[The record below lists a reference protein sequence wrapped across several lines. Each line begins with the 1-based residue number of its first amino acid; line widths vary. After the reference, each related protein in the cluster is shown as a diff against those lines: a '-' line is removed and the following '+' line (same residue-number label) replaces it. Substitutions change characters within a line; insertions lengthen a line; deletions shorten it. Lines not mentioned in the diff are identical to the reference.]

1 MRIALLQS
9 VNDHSAGL
17 IKIALTAIQKYCDPA
32 HYCRDDCLLNIRFLY
47 LVTITVADKESGFFF
62 VDYTTS

>member
-1 MRIALLQS
+1 MRIGFLQS
-9 VNDHSAGL
+9 VNDHRAGF
-17 IKIALTAIQKYCDPA
+17 IKISLTAVQKYCDPVLYYA
-32 HYCRDDCLLNIRFLY
+32 YDCSLNIRFLY